1 MRPVRFPNLTSACA
15 FNNGWARGRRDRDHV
30 TIGRA
35 RSVLAS
41 RSQCYAANREQPQ
54 IENSNEM
61 HDIHCAISVFMAE
74 VQTTLAGTMNTCKAL
89 ARAMNNTVYTC
100 GAADDSHALHNKCT
114 QEFCD
119 ISVQYL
125 DPHTT
130 KDHL

>member
-1 MRPVRFPNLTSACA
+1 MDLPSHSGLYRILDTDEKQGVQP
-15 FNNGWARGRRDRDHV
+15 
-30 TIGRA
+30 
-35 RSVLAS
+35 
-41 RSQCYAANREQPQ
+41 CYAANREQPQ

-61 HDIHCAISVFMAE
+61 HDIHCAISVFMTE

-89 ARAMNNTVYTC
+89 AGAMNNIVYTC
-100 GAADDSHALHNKCT
+100 GAADDLHALHNKCT

-119 ISVQYL
+119 NSVQYL